1 MAAHYVGGKC
11 YMKKLYSFF
20 LFGELILF
28 SIIFSQS
35 LYEVYGLSHIGDT
48 KLAGYKIDKASSE
61 MLENVYDYLIK
72 QEADI
77 QIIKMPLSQK
87 DTDLINYDIYHTNVS
102 SVFHF
107 QGLSDTQY
115 RYFTLSKND

>member
-1 MAAHYVGGKC
+1 
-11 YMKKLYSFF
+11 MKKLYSFF

-61 MLENVYDYLIK
+61 MLGNVYDYLMK
-72 QEADI
+72 QDANI
-77 QIIKMPLSQK
+77 QIIKMPLSQEE
-87 DTDLINYDIYHTNVS
+87 TDVINYEIYHTNVS
-102 SVFHF
+102 SIFHF

-115 RYFTLSKND
+115 SYFMLSKD